1 MGSISGDEIYHGRR
15 EVAWEGLH
23 LGHRRRRPWL
33 AACQKSYGVGRP
45 PTENYRSQRE
55 KNLMI
60 SMCKLEAMG
69 YIIDG
74 CTSVVGGLRMVRRR
88 AAAAI
93 MIMVSGERHILFML
107 LREVS
112 GPPETIF
119 YFPGLFK

>member
-1 MGSISGDEIYHGRR
+1 
-15 EVAWEGLH
+15 
-23 LGHRRRRPWL
+23 
-33 AACQKSYGVGRP
+33 
-45 PTENYRSQRE
+45 
-55 KNLMI
+55 
-60 SMCKLEAMG
+60 
-69 YIIDG
+69 
-74 CTSVVGGLRMVRRR
+74 MVRRR

>member
-1 MGSISGDEIYHGRR
+1 
-15 EVAWEGLH
+15 
-23 LGHRRRRPWL
+23 
-33 AACQKSYGVGRP
+33 
-45 PTENYRSQRE
+45 
-55 KNLMI
+55 
-60 SMCKLEAMG
+60 MCKLEAMG